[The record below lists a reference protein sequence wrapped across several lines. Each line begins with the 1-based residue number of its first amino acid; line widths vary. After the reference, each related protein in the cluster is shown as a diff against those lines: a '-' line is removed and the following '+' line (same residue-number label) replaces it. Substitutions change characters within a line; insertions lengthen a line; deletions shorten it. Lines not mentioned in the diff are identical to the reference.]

1 MLWVYLCK
9 YTSFFNEEYNILQFN
24 LKILY
29 RMFLFD
35 FFAFSFSENVYFRFL
50 KSLVCRVFVQ
60 R

>member
-1 MLWVYLCK
+1 
-9 YTSFFNEEYNILQFN
+9 
-24 LKILY
+24 
-29 RMFLFD
+29 MFLFY